1 MAASHTP
8 KTGSAR
14 RAPVTLS
21 AAARLRAVIAEALR
35 VPHDVIDEHSAYGR
49 PGRWDSLGH
58 VSILL
63 KCEQAW
69 GVRIDPR
76 VAPDLASFGALLAH
90 LELAAPGGSPLGEHA
105 PRCGHA
111 PVPGHDAP
119 MIQVGLRNV
128 YFDETAI
135 SRVDEAGSDL
145 VYRGHSIGALCDAWP
160 LERVV
165 SLLLSTMGEAPGH
178 DWGSLVQGARAR
190 VREHGLARPSGRT
203 LVHDL
208 MAGVPGLIALI
219 DQRADDSTTLPTYY
233 AAMIALMAE
242 LGGAPHEPRPLAS
255 LIARAVCAHD
265 LDAPS
270 LRAAEVCLIA
280 QAEHGANA
288 SAFAA
293 RVAAGAGAGIPE
305 ALVAGMASFGGWR
318 HGGAIRDA
326 HDLLGAI
333 ESPAEA
339 RDMIAHLARSGEPV
353 PGFGHRVYHLR
364 DPRSAPLL
372 DALSSLGTPR
382 ARAMH
387 ATLTAVLKAGE
398 DLIRLGMVPNVDLFA
413 AALLRAIGL
422 DREQAYALFVAARVP
437 GWLAHIAEQRARRVL
452 IRPRL
457 HYTGPMP
464 A

>member
-1 MAASHTP
+1 M
-8 KTGSAR
+8 
-14 RAPVTLS
+14 
-21 AAARLRAVIAEALR
+21 RLRAVIADALR

-69 GVRIDPR
+69 GVKIDPR

-90 LELAAPGGSPLGEHA
+90 LELAAPGGATATVGPALASGCTTTPAHGQGA
-105 PRCGHA
+105 PTIH
-111 PVPGHDAP
+111 
-119 MIQVGLRNV
+119 VGLRNV

-145 VYRGHSIGALCDAWP
+145 VYRGHSICTLCTSWS

-165 SLLLSTMGEAPGH
+165 SLLLSTPGDAPAH
-178 DWGSLVQGARAR
+178 DWPALVQGARSQ
-190 VREHGLARPSGRT
+190 VREHGLARGGGRA

-208 MAGVPGLIALI
+208 MACVPGAGMLAHSNADDTSTLPAHYAVVIAL
-219 DQRADDSTTLPTYY
+219 L
-233 AAMIALMAE
+233 AE
-242 LGGAPHEPRPLAS
+242 LGGAPRDPRPLAS
-255 LIARAVCAHD
+255 LITRAVCGHD

-270 LRAAEVCLIA
+270 QRAAEVCLIA

-293 RVAAGAGAGIPE
+293 RVAAGAGASISE
-305 ALVAGMASFGGWR
+305 SLVAGMASFGGWR

-333 ESPAEA
+333 GSPSEA
-339 RDMIAHLARSGEPV
+339 HDVIAHLARSGEAV
-353 PGFGHRVYHLR
+353 PGFGHRVYHVR
-364 DPRSAPLL
+364 DPRSAPLQAALRSL
-372 DALSSLGTPR
+372 DTAH
-382 ARAMH
+382 ARAMD
-387 ATLTAVLKAGE
+387 ATLAAVLKAGD

-413 AALLRAIGL
+413 AALLRAIGF

-457 HYTGPMP
+457 HYTGPTP
-464 A
+464 TA